1 MSQVLKFP
9 DIVSRRSRD
18 RVPKR
23 AAPGTRDGAKT
34 EMPSRRIPVMTGD
47 QWNEFMRLLTP
58 DEQQAFMADVFEV
71 MTQHLRRIGGA

>member
-1 MSQVLKFP
+1 
-9 DIVSRRSRD
+9 
-18 RVPKR
+18 
-23 AAPGTRDGAKT
+23 
-34 EMPSRRIPVMTGD
+34 MPSRRIPVMTGD